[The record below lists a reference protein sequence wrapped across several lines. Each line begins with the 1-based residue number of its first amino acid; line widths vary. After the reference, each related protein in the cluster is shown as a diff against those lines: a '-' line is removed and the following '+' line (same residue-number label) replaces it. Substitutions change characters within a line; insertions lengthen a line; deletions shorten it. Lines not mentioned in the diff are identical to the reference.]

1 MREGRRIL
9 CRRRENLPD
18 CNAQT
23 PAPGQDFFIRAHD
36 SLMKGAK
43 NASLTRDQWFYVP
56 TDIAFLSLLRR
67 ILAIRCFSYCFSGK
81 NS

>member
-9 CRRRENLPD
+9 CRTRENLPD
-18 CNAQT
+18 CDAQT
-23 PAPGQDFFIRAHD
+23 PDPVRTSSYA
-36 SLMKGAK
+36 LMKGAK